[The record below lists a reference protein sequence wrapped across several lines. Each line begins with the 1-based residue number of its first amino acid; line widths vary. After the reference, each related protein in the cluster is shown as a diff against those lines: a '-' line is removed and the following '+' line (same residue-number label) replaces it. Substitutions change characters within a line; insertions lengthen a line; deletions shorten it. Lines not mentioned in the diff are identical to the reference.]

1 MAELRVETET
11 LWPAKAKI
19 VIWSFTE
26 KLLIP
31 GVFSPI
37 PPTSSFFGIFW
48 KQITTSFSSLIFP
61 TVILKDDDSLKN

>member
-1 MAELRVETET
+1 MLIDWGTICTYFHATMAELRVETET

-19 VIWSFTE
+19 VIIWSFTE

-37 PPTSSFFGIFW
+37 PPTSSLNF
-48 KQITTSFSSLIFP
+48 LEANYH
-61 TVILKDDDSLKN
+61 VI